1 VSPSGEYSPPDLEGV
16 SPVLTLTENAE
27 HALDAVVAAE
37 RAPEGAGVR
46 ISQGVGADGQ
56 PAVGLAMAPAP
67 EPGDAV
73 VEDAKVPVF
82 VAADVADL
90 LDDKI
95 LDAQVD
101 GDQIAFRIGEPA
113 S

>member
-1 VSPSGEYSPPDLEGV
+1 M
-16 SPVLTLTENAE
+16 LTITETAE
-27 HALDAVVAAE
+27 RALDAVVAAE
-37 RAPEGAGVR
+37 NAPEGAGVR

-56 PAVGLAMAPAP
+56 PAVGLAVAPAP

-73 VEDAKVPVF
+73 VEDANVPVF
-82 VAADVADL
+82 VAAEVADL

-95 LDAQVD
+95 LDGQVE
-101 GDQIAFRIGEPA
+101 GDQIAFRLGEQP

>member
-1 VSPSGEYSPPDLEGV
+1 VSL
-16 SPVLTLTENAE
+16 VLTITENAE

-37 RAPEGAGVR
+37 NAPEGAGMR

-56 PAVGLAMAPAP
+56 PAVGLALVSAP
-67 EPGDAV
+67 EPGDSV

-82 VAADVADL
+82 VAPDVADL
-90 LDDKI
+90 LDNKI
-95 LDAQVD
+95 LDAQLE
-101 GDQIAFRIGEPA
+101 GDLIAFRIGEQT

>member
-1 VSPSGEYSPPDLEGV
+1 VSF
-16 SPVLTLTENAE
+16 VLTITENAE

-37 RAPEGAGVR
+37 NAPEGAGMR

-56 PAVGLAMAPAP
+56 PAVGLALVSAP
-67 EPGDAV
+67 EPGDSV
-73 VEDAKVPVF
+73 VEDANVPVF

-95 LDAQVD
+95 LDAQLE
-101 GDQIAFRIGEPA
+101 GDMIAFRIGA
-113 S
+113 LQS

>member
-1 VSPSGEYSPPDLEGV
+1 VSL
-16 SPVLTLTENAE
+16 VLTITENAE

-37 RAPEGAGVR
+37 NAPEGAGMR

-56 PAVGLAMAPAP
+56 PAVGLALVSAP
-67 EPGDAV
+67 EPGDSV

-82 VAADVADL
+82 VAPDVADL
-90 LDDKI
+90 LDNKI
-95 LDAQVD
+95 LDAQLE
-101 GDQIAFRIGEPA
+101 GDLIAFRIGEQA

>member
-1 VSPSGEYSPPDLEGV
+1 M
-16 SPVLTLTENAE
+16 LTITENAE

-37 RAPEGAGVR
+37 DAPEGAGVR

-56 PAVGLAMAPAP
+56 PAVGLALAPAP

-73 VEDAKVPVF
+73 VDDANVPVF
-82 VAADVADL
+82 LASEVADL

-95 LDAQVD
+95 LDAEVD
-101 GDQIAFRIGEPA
+101 GDQIAFRLGEQP

>member
-1 VSPSGEYSPPDLEGV
+1 M
-16 SPVLTLTENAE
+16 LTITENAE
-27 HALDAVVAAE
+27 QALDAVVAAE
-37 RAPEGAGVR
+37 NAPDGAGVR

-56 PAVGLAMAPAP
+56 PAVGLALATAP

-73 VEDAKVPVF
+73 VEDATVPVF
-82 VAADVADL
+82 LAPEVAGM

-95 LDAQVD
+95 LDAQVE
-101 GDQIAFRIGEPA
+101 GEQIAFRLGEQP

>member
-1 VSPSGEYSPPDLEGV
+1 
-16 SPVLTLTENAE
+16 VLTFTENAE

-37 RAPEGAGVR
+37 NAPEGAGVR

-56 PAVGLAMAPAP
+56 PAVGLALVPGP

-73 VEDAKVPVF
+73 VDDANVPVF
-82 VAADVADL
+82 VAAEVADL

-95 LDAQVD
+95 LDAQVQ
-101 GDQIAFRIGEPA
+101 GDQIAFRLGEQP

>member
-1 VSPSGEYSPPDLEGV
+1 VSL
-16 SPVLTLTENAE
+16 VLTITENAE

-37 RAPEGAGVR
+37 NAPEGAGMR

-56 PAVGLAMAPAP
+56 PAVGLALVPAP
-67 EPGDAV
+67 EPGDSV

-95 LDAQVD
+95 LDAQLE
-101 GDQIAFRIGEPA
+101 GDLIAFRIGVQA

>member
-1 VSPSGEYSPPDLEGV
+1 
-16 SPVLTLTENAE
+16 VLTITENAE
-27 HALDAVVAAE
+27 QALDAVVAAE
-37 RAPEGAGVR
+37 NAPDGAGVR

-56 PAVGLAMAPAP
+56 PAVGLALAVAP

-73 VEDAKVPVF
+73 VEDANVPVF
-82 VAADVADL
+82 LAPEVADL

-95 LDAQVD
+95 LDAQLE
-101 GDQIAFRIGEPA
+101 GDQIAFRLGEQPP

>member
-1 VSPSGEYSPPDLEGV
+1 VSLSGVYSPPDAEGV
-16 SPVLTLTENAE
+16 SPVLTITENAGA
-27 HALDAVVAAE
+27 ALDAVVAAE
-37 RAPEGAGVR
+37 NVPEGAGVR

-56 PAVGLAMAPAP
+56 PAVGLALAAAP

-73 VEDAKVPVF
+73 VEEANVPVF
-82 VAADVADL
+82 VAADVADM
-90 LDDKI
+90 LDNKI

-101 GDQIAFRIGEPA
+101 GDQIAFRIGEQP